1 MSHYIEVEK
10 NVKLFVEDIGEGT
23 PIVFI
28 HGWPLNHR
36 MFEYQFTQLAKEGYR
51 CIGIDLRGY
60 GKSDC
65 SLEGYSY
72 NRMADDIRAV
82 IDELHLD
89 NIILVGFSV
98 GGAISIRYMAKHSE
112 YKVGKLIL
120 IGAAAPIFTQ
130 RDNYA
135 YGHTLQ
141 EISYMIEAIHLDR
154 PKMVDDFAQKFL
166 ENEVSAPF
174 SNWLIALGFEA
185 SAHGTINLLESL
197 RDEDLRRDLG
207 QIHVPT
213 AIFHGELDKICP
225 FVFAEMMNEEIENS
239 KLIPFKE
246 SGHGLLFDEKEKFN
260 QELVS
265 FLESNTNKVKPINRW
280 NDDGGSQPEV

>member
-28 HGWPLNHR
+28 HGWPLNHT
-36 MFEYQFTQLAKEGYR
+36 MFEYQFTQLTQEGYR

-72 NRMADDIRAV
+72 DRMADDIRAV
-82 IDELHLD
+82 IDELQLD

-98 GGAISIRYMAKHSE
+98 GGAISIRYMSKHSE
-112 YKVGKLIL
+112 YNVDKLVL
-120 IGAAAPIFTQ
+120 VGAAAPVFTQ
-130 RDNYA
+130 RDNYV

-141 EISYMIEAIHLDR
+141 EINDMIEAIHLDR
-154 PKMVDDFAQKFL
+154 PKMVADFGQKFL

-174 SNWLIALGFEA
+174 SIWLNALGLEA
-185 SAHGTINLLESL
+185 SAHGTIRLLESL
-197 RDEDLRRDLG
+197 RDEDLREDLG

-225 FVFAEMMNEEIENS
+225 FVFAEMMNEEIEGS
-239 KLIPFKE
+239 KLIPFNE

-260 QELVS
+260 QELKA
-265 FLESNTNKVKPINRW
+265 FLELNRVKVKPISRW